1 MFLHSFWLLSVLKP
15 SWYLLW
21 VFGWWCCGQGE
32 ALAGDFLA
40 LIWAPGFTALGPPSG
55 YLHLWGLVSSSTDF
69 YLVLHIIL
77 EVFASYTWFMA
88 LWPILT
94 YFIISNICLN
104 PVDASIL
111 KIGFVCSSHGHTAL
125 FSLHQPCL
133 SFPSLYFQF
142 LFCLRCIF
150 CKQYW
155 VFNPIR
161 DCVFW
166 KRNPPNSH
174 LCGTCHIGLFL
185 PFFWLY
191 VLLFPFFLSLLV
203 S

>member
-1 MFLHSFWLLSVLKP
+1 MLHTP
-15 SWYLLW
+15 GLW
-21 VFGWWCCGQGE
+21 
-32 ALAGDFLA
+32 A
-40 LIWAPGFTALGPPSG
+40 
-55 YLHLWGLVSSSTDF
+55 
-69 YLVLHIIL
+69 
-77 EVFASYTWFMA
+77 
-88 LWPILT
+88 ILT
-94 YFIISNICLN
+94 YFVISNICLN

-133 SFPSLYFQF
+133 SFLSLYFQF

-185 PFFWLY
+185 PSFWLY
-191 VLLFPFFLSLLV
+191 VLLFPFYFFLIIAGFLV
-203 S
+203 SREQWYSIFHNLLAVCALAGLSYKQS